1 LKSENGR
8 KKTAFFVS
16 FFFTNCFTCCF
27 ITDEH
32 PTTYFPVR
40 QPSKEHQSFEQM
52 IRRKIAKESFEP
64 GQPLP
69 PTRDFAKETG
79 LSNSMVYRVLLKLAD
94 ENVIHQ
100 HSNGRFYP
108 SDPDNAARP
117 SGQSFACLLPKIG
130 IWSAALQGILN
141 GVTER
146 SSHYRR
152 GTLLFH
158 EEKLIQQK
166 TIADK
171 PVYASV
177 EEQAEMLASFLK
189 LHGEKCEGII
199 FDNIWTDEAIEPFQ
213 DQLKRVVIINRY
225 TRLPFASSVCIDYR
239 LGSTL
244 ALSHFLA
251 TGFNNIYFITS
262 YEDTYVRELREALL
276 RTAVEISASIDASN
290 CLVVS
295 DSRTRG
301 EVLREIC
308 KGAGRTAVFCPEENH
323 AQLIQAEAR
332 LQGIEIPGKLGILS
346 GTGTPLAQDAHL
358 STLSVDYELIG
369 SRAVDLLR
377 SESPAEEIITPN
389 LVRRQTT

>member
-1 LKSENGR
+1 
-8 KKTAFFVS
+8 
-16 FFFTNCFTCCF
+16 
-27 ITDEH
+27 
-32 PTTYFPVR
+32 
-40 QPSKEHQSFEQM
+40 M
-52 IRRKIAKESFEP
+52 IRRKIAKESFEE
-64 GQPLP
+64 GSPLP
-69 PTRDFAKETG
+69 PTRDFARETG

-94 ENVIHQ
+94 EKIIHQ
-100 HSNGRFYP
+100 HRNGRFYP
-108 SDPDNAARP
+108 SDPETTTHKT
-117 SGQSFACLLPKIG
+117 GQSFACLLPKIG
-130 IWSAALQGILN
+130 VWSAALQGLLN

-171 PVYASV
+171 PVYASK
-177 EEQAEMLASFLK
+177 EEQVQILESFLK

-199 FDNIWTDEAIEPFQ
+199 FDNIWEDAAIALFK
-213 DQLKRVVIINRY
+213 DRLKRVVIINRN
-225 TRLPFASSVCIDYR
+225 TRLPFASSVCVDYR

-251 TGFNNIYFITS
+251 TGFQKIYFITS
-262 YEDTYVRELREALL
+262 YEDSYVRELREALL
-276 RTAVEISASIDASN
+276 KTAREISANMDASH

-295 DSRTRG
+295 DSKTRRD
-301 EVLREIC
+301 VLKKIC
-308 KGAGRTAVFCPEENH
+308 KGNTRTAIFCPEENH

-332 LQGIEIPGKLGILS
+332 LQGIAVPQKLGILS
-346 GTGTPLAQDAHL
+346 GTGTPMAEDAHL

-377 SESPAEEIITPN
+377 AEAPAEEIITPN
-389 LVRRQTT
+389 LVRRDTT